1 MRQPGTKTSERAA
14 LREAGGKQASFPPGH
29 CGAGIL
35 RYVKRMTEVHATLR
49 DYTLPEG
56 CPTCGADLPV
66 RVTAAGPNGVC
77 KHCGWFGRPLIT
89 VTHRGLRITYE
100 GAQA

>member
-1 MRQPGTKTSERAA
+1 
-14 LREAGGKQASFPPGH
+14 
-29 CGAGIL
+29 
-35 RYVKRMTEVHATLR
+35 MTELHTTAR

-66 RVTAAGPNGVC
+66 RVTAAGPSGVC

-89 VTHRGLRITYE
+89 VTHQGLRIHYE
-100 GAQA
+100 SAQA